1 MLKVFILYIYDVY
14 VCIRIRTEYF
24 YEMFLTG
31 TMNDDYIMSQNRHQ
45 CEFDYLIGQTVVF
58 TLALCDRFLTLFLF
72 STWEKNIRL
81 LSHLCMIAGNRIL
94 LQQPLI

>member
-45 CEFDYLIGQTVVF
+45 CETGNLI
-58 TLALCDRFLTLFLF
+58 
-72 STWEKNIRL
+72 I
-81 LSHLCMIAGNRIL
+81 
-94 LQQPLI
+94 